1 MFLVTMP
8 PTKRKKAAGRTALK
22 LRPEQSQE
30 VAAVVLL
37 ALGVLTGLAMAGQAG
52 VAGAA
57 VAGALRWGLGLLA
70 AGLPALLL
78 ALAAGAFFGGK
89 AKKAGTGTG
98 MSAARDLGVILGVA
112 GVAGAVHAATV
123 PPSQFFV
130 PGIGGGMLGA
140 AAAALPRH
148 FLGEVASVVALGFV
162 GLLGVVLALPF
173 SLRAA
178 VGGAFRGACRLFTRP
193 AVAPKTG
200 GKKPQKFEIANAKE
214 KASSPEKKDI
224 PASALAPKPAAPG
237 TWEPPPADLFEQGE
251 EDQFDRAGLQKQ
263 AERIQE
269 KLREFGVGSSLGPVS
284 VGPTVVRFTLRP
296 EEGVKVAK
304 ISNLKNDLRLA
315 LAAKSVRVEAPI
327 PGQDLVGI
335 EVPRAERETVRLR
348 ELITSSA
355 FKATKSPLPLAVG
368 RDVAGKPICADLA
381 DMPHL
386 LIAGATGSGKSVGM
400 NTFLASLLFRHSP
413 AQLRLVL
420 IDPKRVELAPFEG
433 IPHLLTPVITD
444 AEKALRALRWAV
456 AEMMRRYA
464 ELSEARC
471 RNLEEFNAKK
481 RKEKQEE
488 MPRIVLVVDELADLM
503 MRQFRKETEAAV
515 CRIAQMARA
524 VGMHLIVATQRPS
537 VDVITGL
544 IKANIPTRIAFAVT
558 SSIDSRTIIDSV
570 GAEDLLGKGDML
582 FSMSALGAARRVQGV
597 YLSTEEV
604 NRLVN
609 FLKAHGGSAQYDDA
623 ITEGE
628 DGGSSS
634 ANASFVGGSG
644 GGGDETERAI
654 EVIRESGKA
663 SASLLQRRLSVGY
676 ARAARILDELEERGM
691 IGPARGAKPRE
702 IFL

>member
-1 MFLVTMP
+1 MP

-37 ALGVLTGLAMAGQAG
+37 ALGVLTGLAMADQAG

-57 VAGALRWGLGLLA
+57 VAGALRWALGVLA

-89 AKKAGTGTG
+89 AKKAGTGAA

-112 GVAGAVHAATV
+112 GVAGAVHAATI
-123 PPSQFFV
+123 PPEQFFCARHRRRHA
-130 PGIGGGMLGA
+130 GCGGGGASAALFGRGGLGGGAWVCGSFGCGAGA
-140 AAAALPRH
+140 AV
-148 FLGEVASVVALGFV
+148 FVAGSY
-162 GLLGVVLALPF
+162 
-173 SLRAA
+173 R
-178 VGGAFRGACRLFTRP
+178 RGMQGCLSNFTRSP
-193 AVAPKTG
+193 ASPKTAS
-200 GKKPQKFEIANAKE
+200 KKPQKFEIANVKQEEKSPKTKE
-214 KASSPEKKDI
+214 TSP
-224 PASALAPKPAAPG
+224 PKPRAAAASG
-237 TWEPPPADLFEQGE
+237 AWEPPPADLFEQGE

-304 ISNLKNDLRLA
+304 ISSLKNDLRLA

>member
-37 ALGVLTGLAMAGQAG
+37 ALGVLTGLAMADQAG

-57 VAGALRWGLGLLA
+57 VAGALRWALGVLA

-89 AKKAGTGTG
+89 AKKAGTGAA

-112 GVAGAVHAATV
+112 GVAGAVHAATI
-123 PPSQFFV
+123 PPEQFFV

-178 VGGAFRGACRLFTRP
+178 IGAACRGACRLFTRSP
-193 AVAPKTG
+193 ASPKTAS
-200 GKKPQKFEIANAKE
+200 KKPQKFEIANVKQEEKSPKTKE
-214 KASSPEKKDI
+214 PSP
-224 PASALAPKPAAPG
+224 PKPRAAAASG
-237 TWEPPPADLFEQGE
+237 AWEPPPADLFEQGE

-628 DGGSSS
+628 DEGSG
-634 ANASFVGGSG
+634 ANASFVGGGSG

-654 EVIRESGKA
+654 AVIRESGKA